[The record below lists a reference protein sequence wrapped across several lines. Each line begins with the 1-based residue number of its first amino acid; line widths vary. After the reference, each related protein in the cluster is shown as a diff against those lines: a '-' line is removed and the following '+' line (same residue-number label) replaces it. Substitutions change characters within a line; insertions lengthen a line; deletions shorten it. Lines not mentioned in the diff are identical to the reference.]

1 MAKGAGMAAEKVVK
15 DIRRKSRESYLS
27 ADAGSL

>member
-1 MAKGAGMAAEKVVK
+1 MAKRARIAAEKVVK

-27 ADAGSL
+27 VDAGSL